1 MKSLRKIYYFGIVL
15 MFIIG
20 CELTDD
26 DYSDIVFTIHLE
38 QQIITAQN
46 LYDSAVE
53 GTDIGEYEVG
63 SKAELQSS
71 IDSAQAV
78 LDKANPSQE
87 EVDEAYR
94 NLESAI
100 DTFMAREIT
109 EDSNVVS
116 TDVLEG
122 RIITAQNLHDSAV
135 EGTDPGEYEAGS
147 KAALQRSIDS
157 AQFTLDKVSLS
168 QEEVDEACINL
179 EVAVDTFMTREIRYD
194 YNIVLVNPSFETD
207 GLETADSVPD
217 FANITGWES
226 TPLRY
231 DWAKASSILEEVGE
245 AADGSY
251 VASIASYGFGIY
263 QTFEAALQGG
273 VTYNFTGNFRIK
285 ESPADWQDIFY
296 NTYIVTRFI
305 VINGNEPTYNSFGGF
320 DNITILSENITNL
333 SDAQSNDWESIT
345 HEFTVDINNENVDR
359 QFALSIFIYEETLDI
374 NDPVNTEV
382 WAESFV
388 YADNLSLTKSE

>member
-1 MKSLRKIYYFGIVL
+1 MKSLHKFYYCGLVL
-15 MFIIG
+15 LLAIG

-53 GTDIGEYEVG
+53 GTNLGEYEVG

-94 NLESAI
+94 NLENAI

-109 EDSNVVS
+109 EEDGPD
-116 TDVLEG
+116 TGDLEN
-122 RIITAQNLHDSAV
+122 RIVTAQNLHDNAT

-147 KAALQRSIDS
+147 KTELQRSIDS
-157 AQFTLDKVSLS
+157 AQFTLDKASLS

-179 EVAVDTFMTREIRYD
+179 EIAVDTFMTREIRYD
-194 YNIVLVNPSFETD
+194 YDVVLINPSFEVD
-207 GLETADSVPD
+207 GLEADSVPE

-231 DWAKASSILEEVGE
+231 DWAKSSSILEEVGE
-245 AADGSY
+245 ATDGSY

-273 VTYNFTGNFRIK
+273 ATYSLTGNFRIK
-285 ESPADWQDIFY
+285 ESPADWIPEFY
-296 NTYIVTRFI
+296 NTYIVTKFI
-305 VINGNEPTYNSFGGF
+305 VINGNEPAYNSFGGF

-333 SDAQSNDWESIT
+333 SDAQSTDWESIT
-345 HEFTVDINNENVDR
+345 HEFTVDINDENVDR
-359 QFALSIFIYEETLDI
+359 QFALSIFIYEEGVDL
-374 NDPVNTEV
+374 NDPDNTEV

-388 YADNLSLTKSE
+388 YADNLSLTKSEE